1 MTNKYS
7 KALAFVAN
15 ACCSKATQ
23 HISLLQEL
31 VSKAEPKEV
40 KTDNYLFD
48 CPTCSAPGLL
58 NNREYQYCNDCGQLV
73 YCPTPKD
80 LESEADFNALVDELT
95 TDSLRKKSIESEPST
110 EEKTKVACTSCDYK
124 TYPDATV
131 EDCSEV
137 EKCPACNSKLEVTS
151 EPVTEPEEQREEA
164 LELCEEENPALKE
177 EHVAKES
184 LSSYQIVH
192 KDPVPV
198 YLVCDCDIKDFD
210 NAHLYLKAFIRQNSE
225 KHLYKK
231 LIVADL
237 NTNGYIIVHAPTENL
252 PDILGFIYKANECV
266 MKRITVMP
274 EEDTYKVEVQMSGH
288 TVPFAKFKDED
299 GRLVAM

>member
-1 MTNKYS
+1 M
-7 KALAFVAN
+7 
-15 ACCSKATQ
+15 
-23 HISLLQEL
+23 
-31 VSKAEPKEV
+31 
-40 KTDNYLFD
+40 
-48 CPTCSAPGLL
+48 
-58 NNREYQYCNDCGQLV
+58 
-73 YCPTPKD
+73 
-80 LESEADFNALVDELT
+80 
-95 TDSLRKKSIESEPST
+95 
-110 EEKTKVACTSCDYK
+110 EE
-124 TYPDATV
+124 
-131 EDCSEV
+131 CSEV

-151 EPVTEPEEQREEA
+151 EPVAESEELHEEA

-192 KDPVPV
+192 KEPVPV
-198 YLVCDCDIKDFD
+198 YLIYDYDIQAFD
-210 NAHLYLKAFIRQNSE
+210 NAHLYLKAFIQQNFE

-237 NTNGYIIVHAPTENL
+237 NTNGYIIIHAPTENL

-274 EEDTYKVEVQMSGH
+274 EEDTYKVEVQMSVH